1 MNAEI
6 VSIGTELLLGNIT
19 DTNATYLTQEL
30 AALGINCYWVSQVGD
45 NPARLEEVLRRAWD
59 RSDLILLTGGLGP
72 TEDDVTR
79 ETISALLGE
88 EMVVDPAL
96 EQELRAFFAGRNI
109 VMPEQN
115 RKQATRIPSATVL
128 PNPIGTAPGW
138 WVERARDA
146 GGSGP
151 TRRIAAMPGVPFE
164 MRRMWTQEIAPR
176 LVAQSG
182 AHLASRTL
190 KVLGLGESVVEDRVR
205 DLLHSNNPSVGTYAK
220 NDGVHLRL
228 TARAD
233 DEAAA
238 RALLAPLEAA
248 MRERLGDAIWGVDDE
263 ALEDVICAAL
273 AAADLRL
280 QVLEVGSITGGQ
292 ILRVLTGATQHAD
305 RLAGGW
311 VVPSG
316 SLAMLAEIAGDALGQ
331 PGSSDA
337 VVYSPA
343 MAGALAEAVRAGTP
357 DSAALVTLGDLPA
370 ARDDVRVGGDCHVAV
385 ALPGRGARAL
395 TIPQRAA
402 RGEVK
407 RLAGLA
413 ALNLLR
419 RALQPP
425 DPAQL

>member
-19 DTNATYLTQEL
+19 DTNATFLTQEL

-45 NPARLEEVLRRAWD
+45 NESRLEEVLRRAWD
-59 RSDLILLTGGLGP
+59 RSDLTLLTGGLGP

-88 EMVVDPAL
+88 EMVVDPEL
-96 EQELRAFFAGRNI
+96 EAELRAFFAGRNI

-115 RKQATRIPSATVL
+115 RKQATRIPSVTIL
-128 PNPIGTAPGW
+128 SNPIGTAPGW
-138 WVERARDA
+138 WVERARDGA
-146 GGSGP
+146 SGP
-151 TRRIAAMPGVPFE
+151 IRRMAAMPGVPFE

-176 LVAQSG
+176 LVALSG

-205 DLLHSNNPSVGTYAK
+205 DLLHTNNPSVGTYAK
-220 NDGVHLRL
+220 NDGIHLRL
-228 TARAD
+228 TASAA

-248 MRERLGDAIWGVDDE
+248 MRERLGDTIWGVDDE

-273 AAADLRL
+273 ATAQLRL
-280 QVLEVGSITGGQ
+280 QVVEVGSITGGQ
-292 ILRVLTGATQHAD
+292 ILRVLTSATRHAD
-305 RLAGGW
+305 RLGGGW
-311 VVPSG
+311 VVPTG
-316 SLAMLAEIAGDALGQ
+316 SIAMLAEIAGEALRRPISG
-331 PGSSDA
+331 DA

-357 DSAALVTLGDLPA
+357 DCAALVTVGDLPA
-370 ARDDVRVGGDCHVAV
+370 ARDDVRVAADCHAAV

-402 RGEVK
+402 RGEIK

-419 RALQPP
+419 RELQT
-425 DPAQL
+425 ANTQL

>member
-19 DTNATYLTQEL
+19 DTNATFLTQEL

-45 NPARLEEVLRRAWD
+45 NESRLQEVLRRAWD
-59 RSDLILLTGGLGP
+59 RSDLTLLTGGLGP

-88 EMVVDPAL
+88 EMVVDPEL
-96 EQELRAFFAGRNI
+96 EAELRAFFAGRNI

-115 RKQATRIPSATVL
+115 RKQATRIPSVTIL

-138 WVERARDA
+138 WVERARDGA
-146 GGSGP
+146 TGP

-164 MRRMWTQEIAPR
+164 MRRMWTQEVAPR
-176 LVAQSG
+176 LVTLSG

-205 DLLHSNNPSVGTYAK
+205 DLLHTDNPSVGTYAK
-220 NDGVHLRL
+220 NDGIHLRL
-228 TARAD
+228 TARAA

-248 MRERLGDAIWGVDDE
+248 MRDRLGDTIWGVDDA

-273 AAADLRL
+273 AAAGLRL
-280 QVLEVGSITGGQ
+280 QVVEVGSITGGQ
-292 ILRVLTGATQHAD
+292 ILRVLTSATRHAD

-311 VVPSG
+311 VVPTG
-316 SLAMLAEIAGDALGQ
+316 SIAMLAEIAGDALRQ
-331 PGSSDA
+331 PISGDA

-357 DSAALVTLGDLPA
+357 DCAALVTVGDLPA
-370 ARDDVRVGGDCHVAV
+370 ARDDVRVAADCHAAV

-402 RGEVK
+402 RGEIK

-419 RALQPP
+419 RELQ
-425 DPAQL
+425 AANTQL